1 MRILIINS
9 EYPPLGGG
17 AGNASANLARS
28 LVAKGQEV
36 AVLTV
41 HYPGLPREETLDGV
55 FISRIRALR
64 KHQDRSSPSEQIS
77 FILSGCLYAIPLVHS
92 WRPDLVVAFFGVPSG
107 AVAWFV
113 KLLYGLPYIVSLRG
127 GDVPGFRPYDF
138 ATYHRLAGPMI
149 RRIWR
154 GARAVVAN
162 SIGLRDLAVAF
173 DPRTPVNIIPNG
185 VNIERFHPVERAWS
199 PVRMLFVGRIVYQ
212 KGLDILFQALG
223 GLLDLDWQLTLVGDG
238 NQRPRLEEQARSLGM
253 FERIHFTGWLNG
265 DAVVQQYQRSNLYVA
280 PSRHEGMPNVVLEA
294 MSAGLPVIATAI
306 AGNEELVLPGVNGLL
321 VPPED
326 PQALQKSLRE
336 LLSNPEQLQ
345 KMGATS
351 RQRVMAAY
359 TWEATTDQYLSLLE
373 NILEGG
379 QQGTEI
385 DQVST

>member
-28 LVAKGQEV
+28 LVTKGQDV

-41 HYPGLPREETLDGV
+41 HYPGLPREEIQDGV
-55 FISRIRALR
+55 FIRRIRALR
-64 KHQDRSSPSEQIS
+64 KHQDRSSPGEQIS
-77 FILSGCLYAIPLVHS
+77 FILSGCLYALPFVRSWHPELVI
-92 WRPDLVVAFFGVPSG
+92 AFFGVPSG

-113 KLLYGLPYIVSLRG
+113 KLLFGLPYIVSLRG

-173 DPRTPVNIIPNG
+173 DPQTQVDIVPNG
-185 VNIERFHPVERAWS
+185 VNIERFHPVDRSWS
-199 PVRMLFVGRIVYQ
+199 PARLLFVGRIVYQ

-253 FERIHFTGWLNG
+253 FERIHFTGWLIG
-265 DAVVQQYQRSNLYVA
+265 DAVVQQYQQSNLFVV

-294 MSAGLPVIATAI
+294 MSAGLPVVATAI
-306 AGNEELVLPGVNGLL
+306 AGNEELISPGINGWLA
-321 VPPED
+321 PSED
-326 PQALQKSLRE
+326 PLALQQSLRKV
-336 LLSNPEQLQ
+336 LSDPEQLK
-345 KMGATS
+345 KMGIAS
-351 RQRVMAAY
+351 RQRVATSY
-359 TWEATTDQYLSLLE
+359 TWDATADQYLALLE

-379 QQGTEI
+379 RQASEI